1 MKPGLLDYLVCLR
14 CGCALACEPERVEGA
29 EVVEG
34 TLRCAAC
41 HAGFPIRGGVP
52 RMLPAALSVPER
64 ATSRAFGRQWQILS
78 GLSPVLR
85 TEFQSYL
92 DPLPASA
99 LAGQSVL
106 DAGCGS
112 GKFAAAAV
120 EAGARAVVAVDL
132 SDAVDVAWRNLRD
145 RPGAHVVQAS
155 IDQLPLRPA
164 AFDFAYSIGVIHHTP
179 DPEKAFHQIVPL
191 VRPGGRLFVWVYALE
206 GNEAFLRWL
215 DPWRVRLFSRL
226 PSWANRVAATL
237 LAAPLWVV
245 IRGLYAPLARRRRAG
260 RLPYAEYFLYFSRLG
275 FGTFWG
281 TVYDKLVP
289 PVAFYLSREDVRRWL
304 RDAGL
309 TEEALRHR
317 NRNSWSCLARRDP
330 AG

>member
-1 MKPGLLDYLVCLR
+1 VKPGLLDFLACLR
-14 CGCALACEPERVEGA
+14 CGAALTCEPRQVDGA
-29 EVVEG
+29 EVLEG
-34 TLRCAAC
+34 ILRCAAC
-41 HAGFPIRGGVP
+41 QAEFPIRGGVP
-52 RMLPAALSVPER
+52 RMLPSALSAPER
-64 ATSRAFGRQWQILS
+64 ATSRAFGTQWHILS
-78 GLSPVLR
+78 GLDPVLR
-85 TEFQSYL
+85 TEFESYL
-92 DPLPASA
+92 HPLPASA
-99 LAGQSVL
+99 LAGLTVL

-112 GKFAAAAV
+112 GKFAVAAT

-132 SDAVDVAWRNLRD
+132 SDAVDVAWRNLSG

-155 IDQLPLRPA
+155 IDRLPLRPA

-215 DPWRVRLFSRL
+215 DPWRVRVFSRL
-226 PSWANRVAATL
+226 PSWANRIAATL
-237 LAAPLWVV
+237 LAAPLWAVLRAV
-245 IRGLYAPLARRRRAG
+245 YVPLARRGRAG
-260 RLPYAEYFLYFSRLG
+260 GLPYAEYFLYFSRLG

-289 PVAFYLSREDVRRWL
+289 PVAFYLSRDDVRGWL
-304 RDAGL
+304 RDARL
-309 TEEALRHR
+309 TEEFLHHR

-330 AG
+330 LA

>member
-1 MKPGLLDYLVCLR
+1 MKPGLLDYLACLR
-14 CGCALACEPERVEGA
+14 CDGTLACEPRQMDGP

-34 TLRCAAC
+34 ILRCAAC
-41 HAGFPIRGGVP
+41 HAEFPIRGGVP
-52 RMLPAALSVPER
+52 RMLPSALSAPER
-64 ATSRAFGRQWQILS
+64 ATSRAFGTQWHILS
-78 GLSPVLR
+78 DLSPILR
-85 TEFQSYL
+85 TEFESYL
-92 DPLPASA
+92 HPLPAAA
-99 LAGQSVL
+99 LAGLRVL

-112 GKFAAAAV
+112 GKLAAAAT

-155 IDQLPLRPA
+155 IERLPLRPA

-206 GNEAFLRWL
+206 GNEAFVRWL
-215 DPWRVRLFSRL
+215 DPWRARVFTRL
-226 PSWANRVAATL
+226 PTWANRIVATL
-237 LAAPLWVV
+237 LAAPLWAV
-245 IRGLYAPLARRRRAG
+245 IRLLYVPLSRGGLAG
-260 RLPYAEYFLYFSRLG
+260 RLPYAAYFLYFSHLG

-289 PVAFYLSREDVRRWL
+289 PIAFYLSREDVRRWL

-309 TEEALRHR
+309 IEESLNHR
-317 NRNSWSCLARRDP
+317 NGNSWSCLARRDP
-330 AG
+330 RA

>member
-1 MKPGLLDYLVCLR
+1 MKPGLLDYLACLR
-14 CGCALACEPERVEGA
+14 CGAGLTCEPRQVDGA

-34 TLRCAAC
+34 ALRCAGC
-41 HAGFPIRGGVP
+41 HAEFPIRGGVP
-52 RMLPAALSVPER
+52 RMLPSALSAPER
-64 ATSRAFGRQWQILS
+64 ATSRAFGTQWHILS
-78 GLSPVLR
+78 GLAPVLR
-85 TEFQSYL
+85 TEFESYL
-92 DPLPASA
+92 HPLPASA
-99 LAGQSVL
+99 LAGLAVL

-112 GKFAAAAV
+112 GKFAVAAT

-155 IDQLPLRPA
+155 IDRLPLRPG

-191 VRPGGRLFVWVYALE
+191 VRPGGRLFVWVYARE

-215 DPWRVRLFSRL
+215 DPWRVRVFSRL
-226 PSWANRVAATL
+226 PSWANRIAATL
-237 LAAPLWVV
+237 LAAPLWAVLRAV
-245 IRGLYAPLARRRRAG
+245 YVPLARRGRAG

-289 PVAFYLSREDVRRWL
+289 PVAFYLSRDDVRGWL
-304 RDAGL
+304 RDAQL
-309 TEEALRHR
+309 AEEFLHHR

-330 AG
+330 LA

>member
-1 MKPGLLDYLVCLR
+1 
-14 CGCALACEPERVEGA
+14 
-29 EVVEG
+29 
-34 TLRCAAC
+34 
-41 HAGFPIRGGVP
+41 
-52 RMLPAALSVPER
+52 MLPAGLSAPER

-78 GLSPVLR
+78 GLPAVLQR
-85 TEFQSYL
+85 EFQSYL

-99 LAGQSVL
+99 LAGQRVL

-112 GKFAAAAV
+112 GKFAVATM

-155 IDQLPLRPA
+155 IDRLPLRPG
-164 AFDFAYSIGVIHHTP
+164 AFDFGYSIGVLHHTP

-191 VRPGGRLFVWVYALE
+191 VRPGGRLFIWVYARE
-206 GNEAFLRWL
+206 GNEAFVRWL

-237 LAAPLWVV
+237 LAVPLWVV
-245 IRGLYAPLARRRRAG
+245 IRALYAPLARRGRAG

-275 FGTFWG
+275 LATFWG

-304 RDAGL
+304 RDARL
-309 TEEALRHR
+309 TEEVVRHR
-317 NRNSWSCLARRDP
+317 NRNSWSCLARRAP

>member
-1 MKPGLLDYLVCLR
+1 MKPGLLDYLACLR
-14 CGCALACEPERVEGA
+14 CGAGLACEPRQVDGADVLEGI
-29 EVVEG
+29 
-34 TLRCAAC
+34 LRCAAC
-41 HAGFPIRGGVP
+41 QAEFPIRGGVP
-52 RMLPAALSVPER
+52 RMLPSALSAPER
-64 ATSRAFGRQWQILS
+64 ATSRAFGTQWHILS
-78 GLSPVLR
+78 GLDPVLR
-85 TEFQSYL
+85 TEFESYL
-92 DPLPASA
+92 HPLPASA
-99 LAGQSVL
+99 LAGLAVL

-112 GKFAAAAV
+112 GKFAVAAT

-155 IDQLPLRPA
+155 IDRLPLRPA

-206 GNEAFLRWL
+206 GNEAFIRWL
-215 DPWRVRLFSRL
+215 DPWRVRVFSRL
-226 PSWANRVAATL
+226 PSWANRIAATL
-237 LAAPLWVV
+237 LAAPLWAVV
-245 IRGLYAPLARRRRAG
+245 RAIYVPLARRGRAG

-289 PVAFYLSREDVRRWL
+289 PVAFYLSRDDVRGWL
-304 RDAGL
+304 RDARL
-309 TEEALRHR
+309 TEESLQHR
-317 NRNSWSCLARRDP
+317 NRNSWSCLARREP
-330 AG
+330 LA

>member
-1 MKPGLLDYLVCLR
+1 VKPGLLDYLACLR
-14 CGCALACEPERVEGA
+14 CGGTLACEPRRVEGP

-34 TLRCAAC
+34 ILRCLAC
-41 HAGFPIRGGVP
+41 HAEFPIRGGVP
-52 RMLPAALSVPER
+52 RMLPAALSGAER
-64 ATSRAFGRQWQILS
+64 ATSRAFGTQWHILS
-78 GLSPVLR
+78 GLSPILR
-85 TEFQSYL
+85 TEFESYL
-92 DPLPASA
+92 HPLPAAA
-99 LAGQSVL
+99 LAGLHVL

-112 GKFAAAAV
+112 GKLAVAAT

-179 DPEKAFHQIVPL
+179 DPGKAFHQIVPL

-206 GNEAFLRWL
+206 GNEAFVRWL
-215 DPWRVRLFSRL
+215 DPWRARVFSRL

-237 LAAPLWVV
+237 LAAPLWAI
-245 IRGLYAPLARRRRAG
+245 IRLLYVPLSRGRFAG
-260 RLPYAEYFLYFSRLG
+260 RLPYAAYFLYFSRLG

-289 PVAFYLSREDVRRWL
+289 PIAFYLSREDVRRWL

-309 TEEALRHR
+309 TEESLHHR
-317 NRNSWSCLARRDP
+317 NGNSWSCLARRGP
-330 AG
+330 QA